1 MQGAQVPSLAR
12 ELRPC
17 IPCSK
22 AKKKKKKEY
31 WAFLKMESTVPSEDL
46 EGQKE

>member
-22 AKKKKKKEY
+22 AKKKKKEY
-31 WAFLKMESTVPSEDL
+31 WTFLKMESTVPSEDI